1 MYIYLNLDLEGMS
14 ELCGVITARLWH
26 EAQLNRN
33 MHETYCKLIVI
44 SLSSFEINT
53 PDMVIDHLCENI
65 AEPSPLIFRLKA
77 IVPNVPPLCCGN
89 CLRCQGHGK
98 LSRKNMA
105 EFFEQIE

>member
-1 MYIYLNLDLEGMS
+1 MS

-44 SLSSFEINT
+44 SLSSFERNT

-77 IVPNVPPLCCGN
+77 IVPNVPPLCCEN
-89 CLRCQGHGK
+89 RLRCQGHGK